1 MDRKPA
7 PGGWPWLPLPS
18 VIGGAGPG
26 PQPSGCGR
34 DRELV
39 ERGGV
44 EAWGRVARDRSL
56 SLSIFY
62 ISYKRSQKICIL
74 WVLAF
79 FLAQHN
85 VCLLIC
91 CCMNQQF
98 VLLYY

>member
-7 PGGWPWLPLPS
+7 PGGLPWLPLPS

-44 EAWGRVARDRSL
+44 EAWGRVARDQPFCLL
-56 SLSIFY
+56 SA
-62 ISYKRSQKICIL
+62 RTVDDRVGVC
-74 WVLAF
+74 VRAC
-79 FLAQHN
+79 AG
-85 VCLLIC
+85 VCLRIC
-91 CCMNQQF
+91 THPYPTF
-98 VLLYY
+98 HASSV